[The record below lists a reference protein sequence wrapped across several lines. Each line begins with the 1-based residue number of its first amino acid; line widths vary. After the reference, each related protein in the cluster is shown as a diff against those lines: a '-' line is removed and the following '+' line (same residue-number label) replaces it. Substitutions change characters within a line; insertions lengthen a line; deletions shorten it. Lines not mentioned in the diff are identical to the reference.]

1 MHWVTY
7 GILRLTT
14 ASDDYAG
21 TGFEPVVFRSWAWRV
36 DQFLYPASSPSPRY
50 RRFIWTSKLTPRIKQ
65 TEEMSPG
72 TMNILANTQA
82 HSNFSILVVI
92 IRFRQKT
99 DSYYSSFSS
108 WILLDPLLHNIFG
121 RSISR
126 SFSYAIW
133 WFKYKSDY
141 LFSTRSSSLV
151 SLLVV
156 LRISLFL
163 LSILFFILNK
173 GGSIRETR
181 GR

>member
-14 ASDDYAG
+14 PSDDYAG

-36 DQFLYPASSPSPRY
+36 DQFLYPASYPSPRY

-82 HSNFSILVVI
+82 HLNFSILVVI

-108 WILLDPLLHNIFG
+108 WILLDPFITFSAAQYLALSLTRYG
-121 RSISR
+121 DLSIR
-126 SFSYAIW
+126 VTTDF
-133 WFKYKSDY
+133 
-141 LFSTRSSSLV
+141 
-151 SLLVV
+151 LLVV
-156 LRISLFL
+156 PLLLVYSWYWESLFFFF
-163 LSILFFILNK
+163 LFFFIYFEERWIYTGNQ
-173 GGSIRETR
+173 R
-181 GR
+181 